1 MEIKGFIENSLNEW
15 DGQIASVVFL
25 PHCNLRCRYCHAA
38 HLIINPEQLE
48 SIPVEQVMNCLRR
61 QQGWV
66 DGVAITGGEP
76 TLHEDELLDL
86 ILAIRSLPM
95 KVMVETNGTRP
106 QWVERLLSDGLLD
119 AISMDVK
126 APLTAEDYERVTGK
140 PIAPDL
146 IRASIR
152 HIIESG
158 LPHEFRITVVPGL
171 IGAEELL
178 RMTPELAGAAK
189 VAIQN
194 FKPEL
199 CLDPKLRKVRPYAP
213 DQLDAFWRLFSG
225 IAGECVVRGRQHG
238 NN

>member
-15 DGQIASVVFL
+15 DGQIASVIFL
-25 PHCNLRCRYCHAA
+25 PGCNLRCKYCHAA

-48 SIPVEQVMNCLRR
+48 TIPTEQVMDGLRR
-61 QQGWV
+61 QKGWV

-76 TLHEDELLDL
+76 TLHEEELLDL
-86 ILAIRSLPM
+86 IRTIRSLPM

-106 QWVERLLSDGLLD
+106 QWVGRLLSDGLLD

-126 APLTAEDYERVTGK
+126 APLTSEDYERVTGK
-140 PIAPDL
+140 PIEPDL

-158 LPHEFRITVVPGL
+158 VAHEFRITVVPGL
-171 IGAEELL
+171 VDAEDVL
-178 RMTPELAGAAK
+178 RMAPALAKAAR

-199 CLDPKLRKVRPYAP
+199 CLNPKLRKVRPYTP
-213 DQLDAFWRLFSG
+213 DQLDAFRGLFEG
-225 IAGECVVRGRQHG
+225 LARECVVRGRQR
-238 NN
+238 